1 MTIPTET
8 QCRYLAYIDQ
18 YIRCF
23 DNFPS
28 MQEMATA
35 FDVNINAVRDHILAL
50 ANKGFLKQV
59 PGRKCYQRTIKF
71 KQYMAS
77 WPKGEAA

>member
-28 MQEMATA
+28 MKEMAES
-35 FDVNINAVRDHILAL
+35 FGVNPNAARDNCVAL
-50 ANKGFLKQV
+50 EKKGYLKKV

>member
-1 MTIPTET
+1 
-8 QCRYLAYIDQ
+8 
-18 YIRCF
+18 
-23 DNFPS
+23 

-50 ANKGFLKQV
+50 VNKGFLKQV